1 MTSWLGLLGFPPLE
15 AGRGE
20 RGDVSADLLS
30 GGGGK
35 RGELGDLK
43 GQGTAPWQARGRGSE
58 EGEAEFG
65 RRKGV
70 WREQTVPGRFLVG

>member
-1 MTSWLGLLGFPPLE
+1 MAL
-15 AGRGE
+15 
-20 RGDVSADLLS
+20 
-30 GGGGK
+30 GGGAK
-35 RGELGDLK
+35 RRELGDLK
-43 GQGTAPWQARGRGSE
+43 GQGTAPWQARGRESE